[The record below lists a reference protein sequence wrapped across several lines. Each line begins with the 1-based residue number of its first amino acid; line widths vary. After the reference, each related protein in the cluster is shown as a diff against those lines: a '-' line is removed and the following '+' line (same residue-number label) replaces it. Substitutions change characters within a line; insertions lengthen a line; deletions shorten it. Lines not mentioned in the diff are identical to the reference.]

1 MNILLVDDEALARAR
16 LRRLLGRL
24 EQAPAGV
31 DEAAD
36 AAAARAMLRSR
47 SYDLVLLDIQM
58 PGDSGLR
65 LAAELELQASAPAVV
80 FVTAHD
86 EHALS
91 AFEHGAYDYLTK
103 PVRLERLQQA
113 LSRVTQ
119 RRAVALREAAPDSA
133 LSIVERGALLRVPL
147 GEILYFRA
155 QDKYTLVRTASR
167 SYLADPALGEL
178 EQRYGA
184 RFVRAHRSVLVA
196 VQAIVSLERAAPGGQ
211 GATAGPAGSSE
222 GTEAAEAAEGAEWNL
237 RLHGVPER
245 LPVSRRQLPLLRAL
259 LRQT

>member
-16 LRRLLGRL
+16 LRRLLDRL
-24 EQAPAGV
+24 EQAPPASV

-36 AAAARAMLRSR
+36 ADAARAMLRSR
-47 SYDLVLLDIQM
+47 GYDLVLLDIQM

-91 AFEHGAYDYLTK
+91 AFEHGAHDYLTK

-113 LSRVTQ
+113 LSRVAQ
-119 RRAVALREAAPDSA
+119 RRAVAPREASPDAA

-147 GEILYFRA
+147 GEIVYFRA

-196 VQAIVSLERAAPGGQ
+196 VQAIVSLERGAPAPAPGGQ
-211 GATAGPAGSSE
+211 GAGHGDMAESAE
-222 GTEAAEAAEGAEWNL
+222 GTEGAEWSL
-237 RLHGVPER
+237 RLRGVPER

-259 LRQT
+259 LRQA

>member
-16 LRRLLGRL
+16 LRRLLGRM
-24 EQAPAGV
+24 EQAAGASV

-36 AAAARAMLRSR
+36 ADAARALLRGR

-113 LSRVTQ
+113 LSRVAQ
-119 RRAVALREAAPDSA
+119 RRAVAPPEPAPDAA

-155 QDKYTLVRTASR
+155 QDKYTLVRTGSR

-196 VQAIVSLERAAPGGQ
+196 VQAIVSLERAAPAPTPGGAGQ
-211 GATAGPAGSSE
+211 GTMAEASE
-222 GTEAAEAAEGAEWNL
+222 GAEGAEWTI

-259 LRQT
+259 LRQA

>member
-24 EQAPAGV
+24 EQPVPARI

-36 AAAARAMLRSR
+36 AAGARALLACHG
-47 SYDLVLLDIQM
+47 YDVVLLDIQM

-65 LAAELELQASAPAVV
+65 LAAELELRAAAPAVV

-86 EHALS
+86 QHALS

-103 PVRLERLQQA
+103 PVALERLRQA
-113 LSRVTQ
+113 LARVSQ
-119 RRAVALREAAPDSA
+119 RRAARAPDGGAPDDA

-147 GEILYFRA
+147 AEILYFRA

-167 SYLADPALGEL
+167 SYLAEPALGEL

-184 RFVRAHRSVLVA
+184 RYVRAHRGVLVA
-196 VQAIVSLERAAPGGQ
+196 VQAIASLERAGPAPGG
-211 GATAGPAGSSE
+211 ARPDP
-222 GTEAAEAAEGAEWNL
+222 AEGAEGPEGAEGSEWQL
-237 RLHGVPER
+237 RLRGVPER
-245 LPVSRRQLPLLRAL
+245 LPVSRRQLALLRAL
-259 LRQT
+259 LRQG